1 MCLVK
6 YDASQRGNGW
16 KSGKDEE
23 CHTSEPRYSGAWVV
37 AGFIPGT
44 EAICSHYLRI
54 LFPQVIRGGL
64 ASERFVH
71 GKINLIIKNT
81 CVYSQNVC
89 HSFDVIN
96 M

>member
-1 MCLVK
+1 MQV
-6 YDASQRGNGW
+6 RGEMD
-16 KSGKDEE
+16 GKVEKMRNVILLNL
-23 CHTSEPRYSGAWVV
+23 RYSWSWVV

-44 EAICSHYLRI
+44 EAVCSHYLRI

>member
-1 MCLVK
+1 MMQV
-6 YDASQRGNGW
+6 RGEMG
-16 KSGKDEE
+16 GKVEKMRNVILLNL
-23 CHTSEPRYSGAWVV
+23 RYSGSMVV
-37 AGFIPGT
+37 AGFVPGT